1 MMQPILVSVIVPVL
15 NMDNYLDQFLSEF
28 RLQTLFQFTELVID
42 LNCPSTEAEHIVQ
55 KYKRLYGGQLVVHT
69 QSEID
74 PIAISM
80 NRAIS
85 KATGRYIAI
94 WNADDLR
101 TPDSLEQQFN
111 FLSSDE
117 TYVAVGGPY
126 VVVKKFGDVNGR
138 LVDDSGVTQSEL
150 LRGMFL
156 GPFVMFDSKA
166 LPTAGL
172 FDEQL
177 KSGADFDLAI
187 RLARHGRVGFVSDV
201 LGYYLDAGLGAS
213 TRPNSLQAI
222 ERSVIELR
230 YGIFDKLDHEFIPKI
245 SKYDIAGLYFNGK
258 RNLVQDYFCDYHEYY
273 EKMTDQYWRRPKN
286 FSFANWVSF
295 TSNSINVFLRRR
307 YSYLKNSALGE
318 KNR

>member
-1 MMQPILVSVIVPVL
+1 MQPILVSVIVPVL
-15 NMDNYLDQFLSEF
+15 NMDSYLDRFLSEF
-28 RLQTLFQFTELVID
+28 RLQTFFQFTELVID
-42 LNCPSTEAEHIVQ
+42 LNCPSAEAEHIVQ

-117 TYVAVGGPY
+117 AYVAVGGPY
-126 VVVKKFGDVNGR
+126 VIVKKFGDVTGR
-138 LVDDSGVTQSEL
+138 LVDDSGVAQSEL

-166 LPTAGL
+166 LPAAGL

-230 YGIFDKLDHEFIPKI
+230 YGIFDKLEHEFIPRI
-245 SKYDIAGLYFNGK
+245 SKYDITGLYFNGK
-258 RNLVQDYFCDYHEYY
+258 RNLVQDYFRDYNEYY
-273 EKMTDQYWRRPKN
+273 EKMTDQYWQRTKN
-286 FSFANWVSF
+286 FSISRLVSF
-295 TSNSINVFLRRR
+295 IVSGTNVFARRR
-307 YSYLKNSALGE
+307 FLQWKNSVRSE
-318 KNR
+318 DNR

>member
-1 MMQPILVSVIVPVL
+1 MQPILISVIVPVL
-15 NMDNYLDQFLSEF
+15 NMDDYLDRFLSEF
-28 RLQTLFQFTELVID
+28 RLQTMFQFTELVVD
-42 LNCPSTEAEHIVQ
+42 LNCPSAEAERIVE
-55 KYKRLYGGQLVVHT
+55 KYKRLYERQLIVNT
-69 QSEID
+69 LSKID

-85 KATGRYIAI
+85 KAKGRYIAI

-101 TPDSLEQQFN
+101 TPDSLEQQFK
-111 FLSSDE
+111 FLSSND

-126 VVVKKFGDVNGR
+126 IIVKEFGAVIGR
-138 LVDDSGVTQSEL
+138 LVDDRGVAENEL

-156 GPFVMFDSKA
+156 GPFVMFDSKV
-166 LPTAGL
+166 LSETGL

-213 TRPNSLQAI
+213 TRPNSMQAI

-230 YGIFDKLDHEFIPKI
+230 YGIFDKFDHEFIPKI
-245 SKYDIAGLYFNGK
+245 SKYDIPGLYFNGK
-258 RNLVQDYFCDYHEYY
+258 RNLVQDYFRDYHEYY
-273 EKMTDQYWRRPKN
+273 QKMTDQYWQRTRNCSISSRVLFAASRITDFLQRR
-286 FSFANWVSF
+286 FSQ
-295 TSNSINVFLRRR
+295 
-307 YSYLKNSALGE
+307 LKNPLRSKE
-318 KNR
+318 N

>member
-1 MMQPILVSVIVPVL
+1 MQPILVSVIVPVL
-15 NMDNYLDQFLSEF
+15 NMDAYLDRFLSEF
-28 RLQTLFQFTELVID
+28 RLQTFFQFTELVVD
-42 LNCPSTEAEHIVQ
+42 LNRPSAEALLIVE
-55 KYKRLYGGQLVVHT
+55 KYKRLYKKQLVVHT

-80 NRAIS
+80 NRAILKS
-85 KATGRYIAI
+85 KGRYIAI

-101 TPDSLEQQFN
+101 TPDSLEQQYK
-111 FLSSDE
+111 FLSSKGE
-117 TYVAVGGPY
+117 YVAVGGPY
-126 VVVKKFGDVNGR
+126 VIVKKFGDAIGR
-138 LVDDSGVTQSEL
+138 LVDDSGVAESEL

-166 LPTAGL
+166 LSEVGL

-187 RLARHGRVGFVSDV
+187 RLARNGRVGFVSDV

-230 YGIFDKLDHEFIPKI
+230 YGIFDKFDHEFIPKI
-245 SKYDIAGLYFNGK
+245 TKYDVAGLYFNGK
-258 RNLVQDYFCDYHEYY
+258 RNLVQDCFHDYHDYY
-273 EKMTDQYWRRPKN
+273 EKMTDLYWRRTTN
-286 FSFANWVSF
+286 FSISRQASFAVSGIADF
-295 TSNSINVFLRRR
+295 VRRG
-307 YSYLKNSALGE
+307 YSHLKNLVRSE
-318 KNR
+318 DHR